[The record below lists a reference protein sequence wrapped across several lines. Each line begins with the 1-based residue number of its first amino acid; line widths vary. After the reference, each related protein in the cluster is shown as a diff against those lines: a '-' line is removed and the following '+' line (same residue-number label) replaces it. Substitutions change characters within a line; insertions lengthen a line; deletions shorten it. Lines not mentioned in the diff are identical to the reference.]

1 MRRCPSVSC
10 CHAEGGELTL
20 NMCHAQG
27 MEDVITCTDGILR
40 PSMKSS
46 CLLTM
51 LDGHCGRKAA
61 DEVAQEL
68 PRDLGKR
75 LMRHRHS
82 LAAGQGAGSAWTEA
96 FLATDAS
103 IKAEEGCTATALLIW
118 VDEEGQA
125 CMQASISRTSLE
137 LNACLSASSRE
148 CDRETAQKN
157 CVQAICAS
165 LWLQQHHKRDLSV
178 WATNVDVFVWATCS
192 ASGCMQ
198 AANVGDSAAVY
209 AQVPAKRK
217 LGPQVQA
224 LTEDHRLT
232 NPSERQ
238 RLAGIHH
245 VLRLSLPMEPS
256 EHPMKGLGHSASL
269 QNWAANS

>member
-1 MRRCPSVSC
+1 
-10 CHAEGGELTL
+10 
-20 NMCHAQG
+20 MCHAQG

-82 LAAGQGAGSAWTEA
+82 LAAGQGAGSAWSEA

-103 IKAEEGCTATALLIW
+103 IKDEEGCTATALLIW

-125 CMQASISRTSLE
+125 CMQASFHERH
-137 LNACLSASSRE
+137 LNSTPACL
-148 CDRETAQKN
+148 
-157 CVQAICAS
+157 QAAGNATG
-165 LWLQQHHKRDLSV
+165 KRLKEIVFKLSV
-178 WATNVDVFVWATCS
+178 RPCGCS
-192 ASGCMQ
+192 STT
-198 AANVGDSAAVY
+198 
-209 AQVPAKRK
+209 R
-217 LGPQVQA
+217 
-224 LTEDHRLT
+224 E
-232 NPSERQ
+232 
-238 RLAGIHH
+238 I
-245 VLRLSLPMEPS
+245 
-256 EHPMKGLGHSASL
+256 
-269 QNWAANS
+269 